1 MPLALSSLTLRLEC
15 SHGKNLFS
23 VSCGPGGDCAS
34 MFGAGLKTPSECLT
48 EGLLRYA

>member
-1 MPLALSSLTLRLEC
+1 MT
-15 SHGKNLFS
+15 
-23 VSCGPGGDCAS
+23 VSNAPGGLFS